1 MPEHFR
7 VRNYNEKVG
16 NKEEGR
22 KGAKTRNNQKFK
34 SIK

>member
-1 MPEHFR
+1 MFEYFR

-22 KGAKTRNNQKFK
+22 KGVKIRNN
-34 SIK
+34 